1 MGLIG
6 LNLFFAIFSD
16 DQLYSP
22 TTRQAEARGRRLPFG
37 VAWAAGG
44 AVAGAVVVRGDGARA
59 GELIRPS
66 MDNTDM
72 YNAMRAALFG
82 ERMKAR

>member
-1 MGLIG
+1 
-6 LNLFFAIFSD
+6 
-16 DQLYSP
+16 
-22 TTRQAEARGRRLPFG
+22 
-37 VAWAAGG
+37 
-44 AVAGAVVVRGDGARA
+44 VAGAVVVRGDGARA